1 MINKIQL
8 FSEKFKMFP
17 KGSDVVCGL
26 SGGADSVCLLICL
39 SELSETFD
47 ISVEALHVNHCL
59 RGEESVRDELF
70 CRDLC
75 RKLGIKFTAVSC
87 DVKSYAQ
94 QNSLST
100 EEAARILRYQAFADI
115 GKDKIIATAHNANDN
130 LETMLFNL
138 TRGSALKGIAGIPPV
153 RDNIVRPL
161 LTVTRSEIESFLEER
176 KIKFVTD
183 SSNLSDD
190 YSRNKIRHNVIPI
203 LSKINESLIET
214 AVKSADTLRSED
226 SFIDAETDKVYSL
239 CHVNNALV
247 GISNYDEVLRRRCIA
262 RLLVES
268 SLPYSYDRLTAADNI
283 AQFGGKINVSGELY
297 LVSDGNKLE
306 IEKIPEKKPNI
317 ITSAELSIGENKIY
331 SDKLLIAE
339 IVTGIT
345 LEKNEIINKKNNI
358 YFIDKDK
365 VFGTLT
371 VRCRKF
377 GDKIK
382 LFGRNIT
389 SSVKKVINETIPP
402 EERGELHFIEDES
415 GTIFGEKIGIAD
427 RVAPDVNTV
436 NFLKITVR

>member
-17 KGSDVVCGL
+17 KGSAVVCGL

-39 SELSETFD
+39 SELSETLG

-75 RKLGIKFTAVSC
+75 RKFGIKFTAVSY
-87 DVKSYAQ
+87 DVKSFAQ

-115 GKDKIIATAHNANDN
+115 AKNKIIATAHNANDN

-161 LTVTRSEIESFLEER
+161 LTVTRSEIEGFLEER
-176 KIKFVTD
+176 GIKFVTD

-190 YSRNKIRHNVIPI
+190 YSRNKIRHNIIPI
-203 LSKINESLIET
+203 LSKINESLIDT
-214 AVKSADTLRSED
+214 SVKSADTLRSED

-239 CHVNNALV
+239 CHVNNSLI
-247 GISNYDEVLRRRCIA
+247 GISNYHEVLRRRCIA
-262 RLLVES
+262 RLLAES

-297 LVSDGNKLE
+297 LVSDGDKLE
-306 IEKIPEKKPNI
+306 IEKIPEKKPNVVM
-317 ITSAELSIGENKIY
+317 SAKLSIGENKIY

-345 LEKNEIINKKNNI
+345 LEKNEIINKKSNI

-365 VFGTLT
+365 VSGTLT

-415 GTIFGEKIGIAD
+415 GTIFGEKIGIAN